1 MSQVDKTQPE
11 SVISWL
17 QTKPSLDDLDAK
29 YPELWESVRR
39 EIAELVTNGNTSSL
53 QEYLKRMTSE
63 ERLHA
68 INLHKNHRD
77 KKSVAAMEK
86 LALRNRMAYLA
97 IKQHLVSEATGVEK
111 GKIRF
116 NLLNGYLAQKL
127 LFHDG
132 LERKPVS
139 MFWFRLVWPLLWQRR
154 LLMPLVQPEGIYCF
168 YSQQLIDSLAALIGD
183 RDCLEIAAGN
193 GALTRFLDNRGVRI
207 TATDD
212 YSWNHEV
219 KYPGFVV
226 KRDAREAL
234 RLQSPQVVICSW
246 PPAGNPFE
254 RHVFKTR
261 SVQLYIVIG
270 SRHRLAAGN
279 WDDYDRQSAF
289 EFGEDNR
296 LSRLVL
302 PPELNAAVYV
312 FRRKTEA
319 VNSSANHT

>member
-1 MSQVDKTQPE
+1 MDKTQPE
-11 SVISWL
+11 NVISWL
-17 QTKPSLDDLDAK
+17 QSKPSLDDLGAK
-29 YPELWESVRR
+29 YPELWEGVRR
-39 EIAELVTNGNTSSL
+39 EIAELVTNGNTAAL
-53 QEYLKRMTSE
+53 QEYLKRMTRE
-63 ERLHA
+63 ERLYS
-68 INLHKNHRD
+68 INLHKNRGD

-86 LALRNRMAYLA
+86 LAVRNRMAYLA

-168 YSQQLIDSLAALIGD
+168 YSQQLIESLAALIGD
-183 RDCLEIAAGN
+183 RDCLEIAAGD
-193 GALTRFLDNRGVRI
+193 GALTRFLGNKGVRI

-226 KRDAREAL
+226 KRDAQEAL

-246 PPAGNPFE
+246 PPAGNTFE

-270 SRHRLAAGN
+270 SRHRFAAGN
-279 WDDYDRQSAF
+279 WDDYERQSAF
-289 EFGEDNR
+289 EFGEDN
-296 LSRLVL
+296 LLGRLVL
-302 PPELNAAVYV
+302 PPELNSAVYV

-319 VNSSANHT
+319 GRQQSEQT